1 MILSANIGETV
12 VKVLSDWKF
21 WGAIISTL
29 AVIFLGFLLTKK
41 NILKKEWD
49 KVFVKV
55 VMVLGLPALALQGF
69 LSNITVST
77 LINQMGVLAIGF
89 LFYSI
94 MMFTSRY
101 FFLKNNKDIQDTLA
115 MCVAL
120 ASTTFFG
127 LPIVS
132 VIFGQEGTV
141 SGNIFNVPYRI
152 FLYSLALMIMSKKNL
167 TATLTKEQKLEQKIK
182 FKQLSVEEKQIIRN
196 EKNIKIKNS
205 LKSIFVN
212 PILIATFIGLF
223 IWITQLI
230 PGIDI
235 LKDEK
240 GNPASVLRIDVLF
253 PPINNILKLIAGIC
267 TPLAY
272 LAIGMSVASSDIK
285 AAVKSKLVWY
295 STFIKVLVAPT
306 IILLMAIG
314 YSSIGKAIT
323 GNAVLTE
330 ANLGALVVMTAA
342 PPASVVVSYAI
353 SFDKEKVLASNL
365 SVLSTLMSIIMMPFW
380 IILVKIL
387 GSTPL
392 FS

>member
-1 MILSANIGETV
+1 MILSTNVGQTI
-12 VKVLSDWKF
+12 VKVLSDWGF

-29 AVIFLGFLLTKK
+29 VVITLGFLLTKK

-55 VMVLGLPALALQGF
+55 VMVIGLPALALEGF
-69 LSNITVST
+69 LTDITVKD

-101 FFLKNNKDIQDTLA
+101 FFLKTNKDIQDTLA

-127 LPIVS
+127 LPIVG
-132 VIFGQEGTV
+132 VIFGLEGTV

-167 TATLTKEQKLEQKIK
+167 TATLTKEQKLEYKLK
-182 FKQLSVEEKQIIRN
+182 FKQLSVEEKQTIRN
-196 EKNIKIKNS
+196 EKNTKIKNS
-205 LKSIFVN
+205 LKTIFVN

-230 PGIDI
+230 PGIDV
-235 LKDEK
+235 LKHEGK
-240 GNPASVLRIDVLF
+240 TYSVLRIDILF
-253 PPINNILKLIAGIC
+253 PPINKTLKIISGIC

-272 LAIGMSVASSDIK
+272 LAVGMSLASSDIK
-285 AAVKSKLVWY
+285 AAAKSKLVWY

-306 IILLMAIG
+306 IILLMAIA

-323 GNAVLTE
+323 GNGILTE

-365 SVLSTLMSIIMMPFW
+365 AVLSTLMSIVMMPFW
-380 IILVKIL
+380 IVLVKVL